1 MHMSK
6 IYNDFLTGL
15 HFGRETYV
23 TFRKS
28 DGSIRDMRCS
38 LGDAGVG
45 YDKYARVFDLDK
57 QEYRT
62 VKAESILT
70 VGW

>member
-1 MHMSK
+1 MAK
-6 IYNDFLTGL
+6 IYNDLMTGL
-15 HFGRETYV
+15 HYGKEAYV
-23 TFRKS
+23 TFRKQ
-28 DGSIRDMRCS
+28 DGTLRDMRCS

-45 YDKYARVFDLDK
+45 YEKYARVFDLDK

-62 VKAESILT
+62 IRAESVLT